1 MYWKDRIITDPGVL
15 IGKPVVKGTRL
26 SVEFLLDLKAAGW
39 PDEQILENY
48 PQLTTDDLY
57 AVYAFAGALI
67 KDEEF
72 LPLEMIH

>member
-1 MYWKDRIITDPGVL
+1 MNWKDRIVTDSDVL
-15 IGKPVVKGTRL
+15 VGKPVIKGTRL
-26 SVEFLLDLKAAGW
+26 SVEFLLGLKAAGW

-48 PQLTTDDLY
+48 PQLTADDLH

-67 KDEEF
+67 KDEDF